1 MATINAA
8 TRVGFIGL
16 GVMGKAMARNIARAG
31 FRLTVHNRSRPAV
44 EELVAEGAADGGSS
58 AKVAAATDIVC
69 LCLPDTPDV
78 EAVLF
83 GENGVVRS
91 LRAGT
96 VVIDFSTISPTST
109 AAFAASIAKQGASLL
124 DSPVSGGPHGAIDGT
139 LTCMV
144 GGDAA
149 AFERAQPIFAAVG
162 RTITYLGPSGAGQTC
177 KACNQLVVAG
187 TMVAVAEALALARK
201 AGLNPYTVREALL
214 GGSAQSF
221 VLQNHA
227 KRLLDNALKPGFRA
241 GLMLKDL
248 KLAQGTGRDLA
259 AFMSATALVPR
270 LYQALCNTGRDGLDA
285 AALGVLIEELSGLKR
300 GA

>member
-1 MATINAA
+1 MAAVNAS
-8 TRVGFIGL
+8 TRIGFIGL

-31 FRLTVHNRSRPAV
+31 YKLTVHNRSRPAV

-58 AKVAAATDIVC
+58 AKVAAATDVVC

-78 EAVLF
+78 EAVLS
-83 GENGVVRS
+83 GENGVVKS
-91 LRAGT
+91 LRAGMI
-96 VVIDFSTISPTST
+96 VIDFSTISATST

-124 DSPVSGGPHGAIDGT
+124 DSPVSGGPQGAIDGT

-149 AFERAQPIFAAVG
+149 AFERAQPIFSAVG
-162 RTITYLGPSGAGQTC
+162 RTITYLGSSGAGQTC

-248 KLAQGTGRDLA
+248 KLALGVGRDLA
-259 AFMSATALVPR
+259 AFMPATALTTQ
-270 LYQALCNTGRDGLDA
+270 LYHALSATGRDGLDA
-285 AALGVLIEELSGLKR
+285 AALGLLIEELSGLKR